1 MLMSLFFIPSC
12 IYFVLGSPC
21 VTPSRPYFVSGCPC
35 FIPESPSF
43 VTGCTCFVPSITCF
57 VPTIFCLKRKPWEKI
72 ILKKEQNFLK
82 LQYFDICRKAC
93 EGMISYSHGAWNDVI
108 QSTPQQDKH
117 PALPSSHLKNRIR
130 KKLHQPLGS
139 MFFSTLASNFGKVVV
154 YPPSKQF
161 ELPSP
166 GNRAWQGPRRTK
178 YK

>member
-1 MLMSLFFIPSC
+1 MSLFIPSC

-43 VTGCTCFVPSITCF
+43 ATGCTCFVPSITCF
-57 VPTIFCLKRKPWEKI
+57 VPTNFCLKREPWEKI
-72 ILKKEQNFLK
+72 ILKKEQNFWK
-82 LQYFDICRKAC
+82 LQFFDICRKAL
-93 EGMISYSHGAWNDVI
+93 EGMISYSHGAWKDVI
-108 QSTPQQDKH
+108 QPTPQQDKH
-117 PALPSSHLKNRIR
+117 PALPSSHRNNRTSR
-130 KKLHQPLGS
+130 KLHQPLLEVCS
-139 MFFSTLASNFGKVVV
+139 SAAFFKSFGKDVV

-166 GNRAWQGPRRTK
+166 WNRAWQGPSRAQ